1 MRGQDDEQ
9 ETVLNSRCHSMLGP
23 VVKLIEHPG
32 GSLQIFVSW
41 SGRPAQV
48 LASFLQTWLQK
59 VIQELDPFMSTN
71 SLAKGT
77 RWSPEI
83 AKKLEETSEA
93 IVCVTT
99 ENRDAPWLNFEAGA
113 LAKAT
118 GSRVRPL
125 LIDLSPSDLN
135 NPLSEFQ
142 LTSATDKEDVRRLL
156 ESINE
161 NCNRSLSSDILE
173 ATFER
178 EWPALEAKVNE
189 VIKMIG
195 GQPGKTERKRD
206 DVDLMAEILE
216 RVRQSERMAQE
227 QLFYT
232 EAIYE
237 NMRGGLRTGS
247 QLTAGAHKND
257 PRRTLSISSEKNRNA
272 SLRAMYDALKEGWG
286 RTVTISTRD
295 RQIKGKLVDI
305 AGELPDTVLLIKSD
319 PNSSN
324 GESVSL
330 ISVDRIA
337 IAPAAHD
344 DEPPF

>member
-1 MRGQDDEQ
+1 ML
-9 ETVLNSRCHSMLGP
+9 TVDVIACWDRSSNSSNILG
-23 VVKLIEHPG
+23 VR
-32 GSLQIFVSW
+32 LQIFVSW

-59 VIQELDPFMSTN
+59 VIQELEPFMSTN

-161 NCNRSLSSDILE
+161 NCNRSLSNDILD

-237 NMRGGLRTGS
+237 NMRGGSRTGS
-247 QLTAGAHKND
+247 QLTAGARKND
-257 PRRTLSISSEKNRNA
+257 PRRTLSISAEGKNRNA
-272 SLRAMYDALKEGWG
+272 SLRAMYDALTEGWG
-286 RTVTISTRD
+286 RTVTLSTRD
-295 RQIKGKLVDI
+295 RAIKGKLVDI
-305 AGELPDTVLLIKSD
+305 SGELPDTVLLIKTD
-319 PNSSN
+319 PNSSS
-324 GESVSL
+324 GESIALV
-330 ISVDRIA
+330 SVDRIA
-337 IAPAAHD
+337 IAPEAPD